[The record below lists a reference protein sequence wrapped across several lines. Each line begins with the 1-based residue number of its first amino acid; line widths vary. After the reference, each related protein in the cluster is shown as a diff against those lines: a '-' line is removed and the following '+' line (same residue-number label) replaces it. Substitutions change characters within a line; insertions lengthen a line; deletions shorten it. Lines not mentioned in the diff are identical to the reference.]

1 MGNSLR
7 EVSGPTPGGR
17 GAVTRFPLRAGIVMG
32 KGVPRPHSSADRG
45 HVLYVIAIRGQAQ
58 LTLGYPAL
66 SSNRHRCDEED
77 SFDHEEC
84 PPDLKDSSR
93 IDTEEPLMRTNR
105 LRFACARWM

>member
-7 EVSGPTPGGR
+7 EVSGPTPSGR

-45 HVLYVIAIRGQAQ
+45 HVLCVIAIRGEAQ
-58 LTLGYPAL
+58 LTKWQTGIDVTKK
-66 SSNRHRCDEED
+66 S

-84 PPDLKDSSR
+84 PP
-93 IDTEEPLMRTNR
+93 I
-105 LRFACARWM
+105 